1 MAKKDESK
9 ASKGKEEGKGNKK
22 GGKKPSVSDVKEA
35 NRAVLEF
42 PADAKTPGIEVFPID
57 RENAEVFPIDRVG
70 EDTPP
75 AASGEATPPATSAE
89 EGQLGC
95 PVPPVTGTPEIP
107 DPIDENPLN
116 PGVFGSPII
125 ISETQPVVTDNVNVP
140 VITEPVVTEPVAAIE
155 PIVEPTV
162 ELPSPPPNI
171 PIEEEN
177 NQPTQEELEEKVIE
191 KWYNSQNKP
200 SEVNHFELAN
210 SAAGINMTKFSAYE
224 AIVGKFK
231 FKRSHAGANWQ
242 ITVDES
248 K

>member
-1 MAKKDESK
+1 MAKKNEDSLEGKDGK
-9 ASKGKEEGKGNKK
+9 AKGKGGNKS
-22 GGKKPSVSDVKEA
+22 KPSASDVKEA
-35 NRAVLEF
+35 NKAVLQF
-42 PADAKTPGIEVFPID
+42 PADAKNPGIEVVQTENTEAFPK
-57 RENAEVFPIDRVG
+57 DRVG
-70 EDTPP
+70 ENTPP
-75 AASGEATPPATSAE
+75 AEA
-89 EGQLGC
+89 
-95 PVPPVTGTPEIP
+95 GTPVSTP

-116 PGVFGSPII
+116 PSVFGSPII

-140 VITEPVVTEPVAAIE
+140 VITEPVVTEPVAAAIE

-200 SEVNHFELAN
+200 TEVNHFELAN